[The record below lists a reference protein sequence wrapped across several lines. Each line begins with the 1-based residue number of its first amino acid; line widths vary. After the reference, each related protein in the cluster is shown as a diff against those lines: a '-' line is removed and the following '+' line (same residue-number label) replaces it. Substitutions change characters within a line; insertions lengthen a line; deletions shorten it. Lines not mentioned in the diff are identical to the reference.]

1 MPIQPPTKVYLDK
14 SSVHGW
20 GVFAKSK
27 IEKDEIIEECVIIDM
42 GIGKSVSPIL
52 IDYRFNWPQFT
63 EDYIQVVATGFSMMY
78 NHNSEANAN
87 WRSNLENKTFEFYA
101 TKNIEPGEEVFV
113 WYGDVSYWNDGRT
126 HTNII

>member
-63 EDYIQVVATGFSMMY
+63 ENYIQVVATGFSMMY
-78 NHNSEANAN
+78 NHSSEANAN
-87 WRSNLENKTFEFYA
+87 WRSNLENRTFEFYA